1 MSTLRVFLQVIVL
14 LASLATVVEAQRQST
29 HIAPAIPQGNFP
41 VRVHVFEDYET
52 DIEKRW
58 WLRGTVQTQDVPAP
72 LGGIANRRACRSGET
87 LNFDRKMGDRTN
99 KVQGVIFNPVPGPP
113 MAGNTRLSFRY
124 RIEGSDQIK
133 VQIYSLSNGY
143 HRYLMLNDLPQKK
156 WQQATVDMTKARR
169 PDGSGG
175 PLSKDERI
183 DDIQFYVSPDTKLVI
198 DDIVLYEAAAQGET
212 RPFPKRIIFTG
223 WFDTGKQGNEW
234 PGNFEIVLH
243 EQPGTWDAARSVIN
257 KQTGRPWLRVG
268 LRGRRQLS
276 PKTAVDFRYRLSGK
290 SSLRVSLID
299 AKTGAKVTRELNP
312 VASGDWVTA
321 SLEFSNAKNADRFAT
336 DVRFD
341 MEPGAELLI
350 DDLLVYEPGDE
361 DADK

>member
-1 MSTLRVFLQVIVL
+1 MSTQRVSLILVL
-14 LASLATVVEAQRQST
+14 FVMGQAVAHSQELDIHDVQQIE
-29 HIAPAIPQGNFP
+29 QGNFP

-58 WLRGTVQTQDVPAP
+58 WLRGGVQTKNVPTP
-72 LGGIANRRACRSGET
+72 LAGVANRRACRSGET
-87 LNFDRKMGDRTN
+87 LNFDRKMGDRKN

-143 HRYLMLNDLPQKK
+143 HRYLMLTGLPQKT
-156 WQQATVDMTKARR
+156 WQAATVDMTKARR

-183 DDIQFYVSPDTKLVI
+183 DDIQFYVSPETKLVI
-198 DDIVLYEAAAQGET
+198 DDIVLYEPAAKTET

-234 PGNFEIVLH
+234 PGDFEIVLH
-243 EQPGTWDAARSVIN
+243 EKPGTWDAARSVIN
-257 KQTGRPWLRVG
+257 TQTEKPWVRVG

-276 PKTAVDFRYRLSGK
+276 PKTSVDFRYRLTGK
-290 SSLRVSLID
+290 SSLRVSLVD
-299 AKTGAKVTRELNP
+299 AKTGAQISREIKS
-312 VASGDWVTA
+312 VVSGEWTTA
-321 SLEFSNAKNADRFAT
+321 SLPFPTTKATDRFAT

-341 MEPGAELLI
+341 IESGPELLI
-350 DDLLVYEPGDE
+350 DDLLVYEPGDK
-361 DADK
+361 DAAK